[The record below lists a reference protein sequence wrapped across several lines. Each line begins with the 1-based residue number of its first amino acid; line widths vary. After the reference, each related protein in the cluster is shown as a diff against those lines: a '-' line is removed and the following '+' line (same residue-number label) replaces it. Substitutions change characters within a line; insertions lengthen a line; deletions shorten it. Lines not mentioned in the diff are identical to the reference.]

1 MDPPAD
7 QEREYYDDLTT
18 DDEALDQTVDIFDQ
32 TEAIADEDEHDGAF
46 YKQFTNIFI

>member
-1 MDPPAD
+1 MDPAAD
-7 QEREYYDDLTT
+7 QEGDYYDDLT
-18 DDEALDQTVDIFDQ
+18 DDEELDETQDVLDQ

>member
-1 MDPPAD
+1 MDPPDD

-32 TEAIADEDEHDGAF
+32 TEAIADDDEHDGAF
-46 YKQFTNIFI
+46 YKQFTKIFI